1 MRQKG
6 TLFRVPFFMGC
17 CLSSSTISNFD
28 VETGIYLR
36 TLLYA
41 KTPNKTVAAAT
52 MPVVALGFSLA

>member
-6 TLFRVPFFMGC
+6 TLFRVPFFIGC
-17 CLSSSTISNFD
+17 CFTVSTLNYFN

-41 KTPNKTVAAAT
+41 KTPSKTVAAAT

>member
-17 CLSSSTISNFD
+17 YFTVSTISNFD